1 MPFGIV
7 DWTGPGIR
15 QIMGFGNWSAGRST
29 FGGEFVA
36 RHCPQGPTGRTCAT
50 APRRG
55 PLVKLL
61 WADLLHISS
70 CNTHLNKIFNFVSL
84 SYASAG
90 PGRERE
96 WKLRE
101 RDRSGIDHCGTGTGM
116 GMTAAGTGRD
126 REQCT
131 SPVQNSSQL
140 TVCLLSNNVSA
151 DT

>member
-1 MPFGIV
+1 MPIRMPFGIV
-7 DWTGPGIR
+7 GQTGPGMR
-15 QIMGFGNWSAGRST
+15 QVVGFGDRSTRSGT

-55 PLVKLL
+55 PLAKLL

-70 CNTHLNKIFNFVSL
+70 CNMGRLNTIFNFVFL

-96 WKLRE
+96 
-101 RDRSGIDHCGTGTGM
+101 
-116 GMTAAGTGRD
+116 
-126 REQCT
+126 
-131 SPVQNSSQL
+131 
-140 TVCLLSNNVSA
+140 
-151 DT
+151 